1 MQAHPR
7 CHFRPHES
15 CLLRPSC
22 ASCPKKAATR
32 IPSTFARV
40 LLSYPWLIARILLTQ
55 PGPPLPS
62 SQLHRGSSVFD
73 LSSACQTSA
82 FGRRIE
88 PWGPTE
94 SPWRRILRSCA
105 WYSRFCACVLCLMLV
120 PRTEVNPMCVIEPA
134 CRSARAAVSAC
145 CRCTFVSW
153 CMILHRFPM

>member
-32 IPSTFARV
+32 IPSTCARV
-40 LLSYPWLIARILLTQ
+40 LLSYPWLNARILLTQ

-62 SQLHRGSSVFD
+62 SQASRRSVFD

-94 SPWRRILRSCA
+94 SPWRRILSSCA

-134 CRSARAAVSAC
+134 CRSARAALSAC

-153 CMILHRFPM
+153 CMILHQFPM